1 MTTRSQESSA
11 TTSQTFAKGQRLY
24 CASCGSEIEVI
35 SPCTCKE
42 SHQILQCCGQDMM
55 PATGAAVNVNVGA

>member
-1 MTTRSQESSA
+1 MTTRSQESPSKSA
-11 TTSQTFAKGQRLY
+11 AFAKGQRLY

-42 SHQILQCCGQDMM
+42 SHQILQCCGQDMK
-55 PATGAAVNVNVGA
+55 PATGVAVNVNAEA